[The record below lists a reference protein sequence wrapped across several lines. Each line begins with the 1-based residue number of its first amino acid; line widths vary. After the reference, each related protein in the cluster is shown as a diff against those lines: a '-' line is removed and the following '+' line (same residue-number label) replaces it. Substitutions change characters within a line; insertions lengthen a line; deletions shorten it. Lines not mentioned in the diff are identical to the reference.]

1 MEKDIVSVNN
11 HRQKKNRDESLKGQV
26 DFTTNKQ
33 YKELFKNQIK
43 FTKSGLSNLNN
54 KFSMLRFNIKINE
67 QEQNRK
73 IMREED

>member
-33 YKELFKNQIK
+33 YKELFKN
-43 FTKSGLSNLNN
+43 
-54 KFSMLRFNIKINE
+54 
-67 QEQNRK
+67 
-73 IMREED
+73 